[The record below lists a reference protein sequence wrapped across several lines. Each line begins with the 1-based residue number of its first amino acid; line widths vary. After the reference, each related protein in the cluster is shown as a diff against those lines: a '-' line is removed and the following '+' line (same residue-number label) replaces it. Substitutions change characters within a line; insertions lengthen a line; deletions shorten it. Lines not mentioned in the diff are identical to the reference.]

1 LRGKVTL
8 IRRRQLR
15 YKYIY
20 AGLFFC
26 FSLLFF
32 FSPLILAEKR
42 AITHVVQK
50 GDTLWSIC
58 EKYYGDPYLWPEL
71 WEMNKFITNPHWLK
85 PGDVI
90 TLLEYEKKE
99 PPIPAKREAALQ
111 AEKSSELSQEPEKP
125 REIRGIHVASLANV
139 EALGFLRQNSI
150 EPWGRIFDF
159 EAEKVL
165 IGENDIVYVKMY
177 KEGIQPGDTFTVYN
191 ISKPI
196 KHPVSKE
203 ECGYIHS
210 FKGVLMV
217 EEVKEDYCVGR
228 IRESFRTIYKDDLLI
243 PYHPVSPCVL
253 LLPYHGDLT
262 AHVIAA
268 KDNLQLHGQY
278 SVVYID
284 SGFEEGLR
292 RGNIFEA
299 IEERESYPE
308 EKQSVALPPAI
319 FANILILA
327 TTEHTS
333 AGVVFQASKDFGNGV
348 KIRPVLWRTQF
359 RGLSSLPTCPV
370 E

>member
-1 LRGKVTL
+1 
-8 IRRRQLR
+8 LR
-15 YKYIY
+15 YAYNYIY
-20 AGLFFC
+20 VGLFFC
-26 FSLLFF
+26 LSLLFF
-32 FSPLILAEKR
+32 FSPLILAQKQ

-99 PPIPAKREAALQ
+99 TPKPVKQEAVLQ
-111 AEKSSELSQEPEKP
+111 AAKPSELPQDPEKP
-125 REIRGIHVASLANV
+125 KEIHGINVSSLANV
-139 EALGFLRQNSI
+139 EALGFLRRNSI

-177 KEGIQPGDTFTVYN
+177 KEDIQPGDTFTVYN
-191 ISKPI
+191 ISNPVE
-196 KHPVSKE
+196 HPLTKE

-210 FKGVLMV
+210 FKGVLKI
-217 EEVKEDYCVGR
+217 EEIKEGYCVGR
-228 IRESFRTIYKDDLLI
+228 IRESFKTIYKDDLLM

-253 LLPYHGDLT
+253 LLPYNGDLA

-284 SGFEEGLR
+284 SGFQEGVR
-292 RGNIFEA
+292 RGNIFEV
-299 IEERESYPE
+299 IEERESHPE
-308 EKQSVALPPAI
+308 KKQSVALPPDVL
-319 FANILILA
+319 ANILILA

-333 AGVVFQASKDFGNGV
+333 AGVAFWSSKDFGNGV
-348 KIRPVLWRTQF
+348 TIRPALWQTQF
-359 RGLSSLPTCPV
+359 KRLSSLPTCPI

>member
-1 LRGKVTL
+1 M
-8 IRRRQLR
+8 RRRQLR

-20 AGLFFC
+20 VGLCFC

-32 FSPLILAEKR
+32 FSPLVLAEKQP
-42 AITHVVQK
+42 ITHVVQK

-58 EKYYGDPYLWPEL
+58 DNYYGDPSLWPEL
-71 WEMNKFITNPHWLK
+71 WEMNKFITNPHWIK

-90 TLLEYEKKE
+90 TLLEYEKE
-99 PPIPAKREAALQ
+99 ETPIPGKREATLQ
-111 AEKSSELSQEPEKP
+111 EEEPSELSQDTEKQ

-139 EALGFLRQNSI
+139 NALGFLRQNSI
-150 EPWGRIFDF
+150 EPWGRIFDL
-159 EAEKVL
+159 ATEKVL

-177 KEGIQPGDTFTVYN
+177 TEGIQPGDTFTVYN

-196 KHPVSKE
+196 KHPSTKE

-217 EEVKEDYCVGR
+217 EEVKEGYCVGR
-228 IRESFRTIYKDDLLI
+228 IRESFSTIYKDDLLM
-243 PYHPVSPCVL
+243 PYHPVSACVL
-253 LLPYHGDLT
+253 PLPYHSDLT

-308 EKQSVALPPAI
+308 EKQGVALPPAI
-319 FANILILA
+319 LANILILS

-333 AGVVFQASKDFGNGV
+333 AGVVFWASKNFGNGV
-348 KIRPVLWRTQF
+348 KIRPALWRTQF
-359 RGLSSLPTCPV
+359 RGLSNLPTCPV